1 LERIDSM
8 TTKNLVNLLLFHFFT
23 ITIGTILFV
32 LSFRTRLFLSM
43 NVLFYRGILLL
54 ITACIVVTLIL
65 LFIKISNRFNL
76 LTYRDIILG
85 ITIIF
90 SFNLLFFTH
99 FPVTSERSISLFMLG
114 YMNKNVDKAFTKEEI
129 TQVFIEKYIIEYGE
143 IEKRFH
149 EQMVTG
155 DIVSAGKGYRITK
168 RGQSI
173 LKFFNFVD
181 DLFLID
187 KKIISPY

>member
-1 LERIDSM
+1 M

-155 DIVSAGKGYRITK
+155 DLVSDRAGYRISK
-168 RGQSI
+168 RGRMI
-173 LKFFNFVD
+173 LRFFNFID
-181 DLFLID
+181 ELFMID
-187 KKIISPY
+187 KKIISP